1 MASHHID
8 LEQALRVY
16 FVADPGQTP
25 KPITE
30 VVHAALNGGATMV
43 QLRAKTLHDLGKY
56 AIGRVLLQACRA
68 AGAAFVVNDRLDIAL
83 ALGADGI
90 HLGVDD
96 LPLEEARRLSPPGFI
111 IGYSPETDE
120 QARRARERGASY
132 LGVGPVFA
140 TSSKSDAGEAIGF
153 DVLERRAWLSR
164 LPVIGIGGITPDNAP
179 DVIGA
184 GACGVAVIGAISR
197 SPDPE
202 SAARAIR
209 EAVDDALANP
219 RR

>member
-1 MASHHID
+1 MAFRSLE

-16 FVADPGQTP
+16 LVADPSQTP
-25 KPITE
+25 GPITE
-30 VVHAALNGGATMV
+30 VVQAALAGGVTMV
-43 QLRAKTLHDLGKY
+43 QLRAKTLHDLGQY

-68 AGAAFVVNDRLDIAL
+68 AGAAFIVNDRLDLAL

-96 LPLEEARRLSPPGFI
+96 LPLEEARRLAPPGFV
-111 IGYSPETDE
+111 IGYSPATDE

-132 LGVGPVFA
+132 LGVGPVFGTA
-140 TSSKSDAGEAIGF
+140 SKSDAGDAIGF

-164 LPVIGIGGITPDNAP
+164 LPTIGIGGITPENAP
-179 DVIGA
+179 EVIRA

-202 SAARAIR
+202 HAARALR
-209 EAVDDALANP
+209 EAVDGALARP
-219 RR
+219 RG